1 MKNSR
6 LPRGVAILL
15 SNRSQTLQL
24 LFSRGVMS
32 RTDIADYLGITTA
45 AVTSIVNDFLDEG
58 LLVQQEAVLE
68 SQNPVGRRRL
78 PIAVNYD
85 WRYILAIDIHSY
97 YVNIGVTNMK
107 GDVLT
112 ERALIPGGDT
122 PKDLCSGIAKEC
134 IKMLWEAGIPMEKV
148 LGAGV
153 TVIGPINQVDG
164 IALHV
169 FRLFDDPFPIRSY
182 FEEEFSFPV
191 AVENNVCA
199 ILLSELIYTDITED
213 AHNILMLKWGPGVG
227 SAMAIHDQIYKGYH
241 YQSPE
246 IGHNRI
252 SEQNGLRCNCGA
264 VGCLEPTVSTDAI
277 AAFIAEEIADHP
289 AGELAGLAGAFGLPT
304 RKNLPQYLESN
315 SETLWAFMRERA
327 HALASVTGNAIHLL
341 SPDKLLLT
349 GDLFALKPVRELFED
364 QLYTINPRLQPDL
377 CATARASAGK
387 KYAGA
392 AAIVVEQILLP
403 WKDLGN
409 NTRQVH
415 RNS

>member
-32 RTDIADYLGITTA
+32 RTDVADYLGITTA
-45 AVTSIVNDFLDEG
+45 AVTSIVNDFLEEG
-58 LLVQQEAVLE
+58 LVVQQEAVLE

-97 YVNIGVTNMK
+97 YVNIAVTNMK

-112 ERALIPGGDT
+112 ERALAPDGDT
-122 PKDLCSGIAKEC
+122 PKALCSGIAKEC
-134 IKMLWEAGIPMEKV
+134 RTMLRETGISAEEV

-182 FEEEFSFPV
+182 FEEEFPFPV

-213 AHNILMLKWGPGVG
+213 SHNILMLKWGPGVG
-227 SAMAIHDQIYKGYH
+227 SAMAIHDQIYKGYQ

-246 IGHNRI
+246 IGHNLV
-252 SEQNGLRCNCGA
+252 SERDGLRCNCGA
-264 VGCLEPTVSTDAI
+264 TGCLEPTVSSDAI
-277 AAFIAEEIADHP
+277 AAFIAEEIAAHP
-289 AGELAGLAGAFGLPT
+289 AGVLAGAVESLGPPS
-304 RKNLPQYLESN
+304 RKNLPQYLELN
-315 SETLWAFMRERA
+315 CETLWTFMRERA

-349 GDLFALKPVRELFED
+349 GDLFALEPVRELFQS
-364 QLYTINPRLQPDL
+364 QLYAINPRLQPDL
-377 CATARASAGK
+377 CATATASAGK

-392 AAIVVEQILLP
+392 TAIVVEQILLP
-403 WKDLGN
+403 RKDLA
-409 NTRQVH
+409 NTPRQSH
-415 RNS
+415 RSI

>member
-1 MKNSR
+1 MN
-6 LPRGVAILL
+6 
-15 SNRSQTLQL
+15 NRALTLQL
-24 LFSRGVMS
+24 LFSHGRMS

-58 LLVQQEAVLE
+58 LVVQGDAVLE

-85 WRYILAIDIHSY
+85 WKYILAIDIHSY
-97 YVNIGVTNMK
+97 YVNIAITNMK
-107 GDVLT
+107 GNVIT
-112 ERALIPGGDT
+112 ERALAPDGDT
-122 PKDLCSGIAKEC
+122 PQALCSGIAKEC
-134 IKMLWEAGIPMEKV
+134 IHLLWKAGISTEQV

-182 FEEEFSFPV
+182 FEAEFPFPV

-227 SAMAIHDQIYKGYH
+227 SAMAIHDNIYKGYN
-241 YQSPE
+241 YESPE

-252 SEQNGLRCNCGA
+252 SEQDGQRCNCGA
-264 VGCLEPTVSTDAI
+264 TGCLEPTVSTDAI
-277 AAFIAEEIADHP
+277 TAFIRREISRDP
-289 AGELAGLAGAFGLPT
+289 AGELAKISRRIGIPS
-304 RKNLPQYLESN
+304 RKNLPHYLESA
-315 SETLWAFMRERA
+315 SETLWTFVRERA
-327 HALASVTGNAIHLL
+327 HALASVTSNAVHLL
-341 SPDKLLLT
+341 SPDKLLLI
-349 GDLFALKPVRELFED
+349 GDLFDLGPVAALFEQ
-364 QLYTINPRLQPDL
+364 QLYAINPRLQPNL
-377 CATARASAGK
+377 CATAQASAGK
-387 KYAGA
+387 KYVGA
-392 AAIVVEQILLP
+392 AAIVIEQILLLR
-403 WKDLGN
+403 KDLGTN
-409 NTRQVH
+409 GREGH